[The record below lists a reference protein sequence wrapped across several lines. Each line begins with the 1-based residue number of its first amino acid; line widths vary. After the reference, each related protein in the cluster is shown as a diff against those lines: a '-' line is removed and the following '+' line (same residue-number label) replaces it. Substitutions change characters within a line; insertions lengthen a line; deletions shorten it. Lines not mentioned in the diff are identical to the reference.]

1 MGQATQTEEPEIGWM
16 NPGGHKVQLEAPA
29 PLKVPAGQALQLSAP
44 GAAKV
49 PAVHR
54 ATVGAIVGGSVSAPQ
69 TPVPEIQI
77 LPERV
82 YRTQFRAVCS
92 VNPIGPL
99 LNFEP
104 IPKYG
109 TLLLDE
115 YAARL
120 PFT

>member
-1 MGQATQTEEPEIGWM
+1 M

-49 PAVHR
+49 PAVQR
-54 ATVGAIVGGSVSAPQ
+54 ATVGAIVGGSVSAPP

-77 LPERV
+77 LPERL
-82 YRTQFRAVCS
+82 YRTKFRSFCS
-92 VNPIGPL
+92 FNPIGPL
-99 LNFEP
+99 LAFKP
-104 IPKYG
+104 ILKYAAV
-109 TLLLDE
+109 LLDE
-115 YAARL
+115 YTARL